1 MAKLKLELTDLKVE
15 SFDSM
20 PHDEPRQGTV
30 FGLGSTWGLSTCND
44 SCGDSCQVFCSY
56 NNQSCYGSCD
66 TVCID
71 CETAGGCGQTGAWTC
86 DGSTCASTCVN
97 SCNGTCN
104 CTVADTCP
112 CI

>member
-1 MAKLKLELTDLKVE
+1 MAKLKLELDDLKVD
-15 SFDSM
+15 SFD
-20 PHDEPRQGTV
+20 PAPNEARRGTV
-30 FGLGSTWGLSTCND
+30 VARGSEWGLCSGG
-44 SCGDSCQVFCSY
+44 SCEVFCSF

-71 CETAGGCGQTGAWTC
+71 CETAGCPEVKWSDAGSSCMATCVSSCGGTC
-86 DGSTCASTCVN
+86 D
-97 SCNGTCN
+97 